1 MAKDFTL
8 LTFALKNLKRKQLR
22 TWILVAAIALLVSVL
37 VFAFSFVRR
46 VNSSIRLTSE
56 RLGADVIVV
65 PAGSRGAAE
74 DVLLENRVKSFYMDR
89 GIIDRVK
96 NVKGIETL
104 THQTYLVTMQGL
116 CCDVPESMVI
126 AFNQETDFIVK
137 PWLKGKLSRTLG
149 KGEAIVGNESAFNI
163 NIGLMEIDSVLFGNV
178 FKMVGVL
185 DKTGTGFD
193 NAIFVGDENIGDI
206 IEKGKSVIKPN
217 QISIIFIKVKKGF
230 DPYKVARDI
239 DDSVVEVDGVARKD
253 IGKNIIN
260 TLQDISR
267 IFSITIVISS
277 LLAAFLAWAVF
288 SAIANERAREVG
300 IMRALGAKE
309 SHVVRLFLS
318 EVLLIGGTGSIF
330 GIICGTTLSF
340 FLSKEF
346 SIMKNLAVDLT
357 LPDRVVIGLAGL
369 VIGTAV
375 CVIGA
380 LSPVQRLKKMEPLV
394 VIKGE

>member
-1 MAKDFTL
+1 MTGEFNL
-8 LTFALKNLKRKQLR
+8 LTFALRNLKRKQLR

-46 VNSSIRLTSE
+46 VNSSIKLTSE

-74 DVLLENRVKSFYMDR
+74 DVLLENRTKSFYMDK
-89 GIIDRVK
+89 GIIERVRG
-96 NVKGIETL
+96 VKGIETL
-104 THQTYLVTMQGL
+104 THQTYLVTMQGQ

-137 PWLKGKLSRTLG
+137 PWLKGKLNRMLG
-149 KGEAIVGNESAFNI
+149 KGEAIVGYESAFNI
-163 NIGLMEIDSVLFGNV
+163 NVGLMEIDSVLFGNV

-185 DKTGTGFD
+185 EKTGTGFD
-193 NAIFVGDENIGDI
+193 NAIFLGDENINDI
-206 IEKGKSVIKPN
+206 IEKGKTGIKPG
-217 QISIIFIKVKKGF
+217 QISIIFLKVKKGF
-230 DPYKVARDI
+230 DPYKVARGI
-239 DDSVVEVDGVARKD
+239 DDAIVEVDAVARKD

-260 TLQDISR
+260 TLRDISR
-267 IFSITIVISS
+267 IFTLTIIIAS

-318 EVLLIGGTGSIF
+318 EVLIIGGTGSIL
-330 GIICGTTLSF
+330 GIISGTTLSF

-346 SIMKNLAVDLT
+346 SIMKNLAIDLS
-357 LPDRVVIGLAGL
+357 LSDRVFIGLAGL

>member
-1 MAKDFTL
+1 MTGEFNL
-8 LTFALKNLKRKQLR
+8 LTFALRNLKRKQLR

-74 DVLLENRVKSFYMDR
+74 DVLLENRAKSFYMDK

-96 NVKGIETL
+96 VVKGIETL

-137 PWLKGKLSRTLG
+137 PWLKGKLNRTLG
-149 KGEAIVGNESAFNI
+149 KGEAIVGYESAFNI
-163 NIGLMEIDSVLFGNV
+163 NVGLMEIDSVLFGNV
-178 FKMVGVL
+178 FRMIGVL

-193 NAIFVGDENIGDI
+193 NAIFLGDENINDI
-206 IEKGKSVIKPN
+206 IEKGKTGIKPGR
-217 QISIIFIKVKKGF
+217 ISIIFLKVKKGF

-239 DDSVVEVDGVARKD
+239 DDAIVEVDAVARKD

-260 TLQDISR
+260 TLRDISR
-267 IFSITIVISS
+267 IFTLTIIIASM
-277 LLAAFLAWAVF
+277 LAAFLAWAVF

-318 EVLLIGGTGSIF
+318 EVLLIGGTGSIL

-346 SIMKNLAVDLT
+346 SIMKNLAVDLS
-357 LPDRVVIGLAGL
+357 LSDRVLIGLSGL

>member
-1 MAKDFTL
+1 MTGEFNL
-8 LTFALKNLKRKQLR
+8 LTFALRNLKRKQLR

-74 DVLLENRVKSFYMDR
+74 DVLLENRTKSFYMDK

-96 NVKGIETL
+96 VVKGIETL

-149 KGEAIVGNESAFNI
+149 KGEAIVGYESAFNI
-163 NIGLMEIDSVLFGNV
+163 NVGLMEIDSVLFGNV
-178 FKMVGVL
+178 FRMIGVL

-193 NAIFVGDENIGDI
+193 NAIFLGDENINDI
-206 IEKGKSVIKPN
+206 IEKGKTGIKPD
-217 QISIIFIKVKKGF
+217 QISIIFLKVKKGF

-239 DDSVVEVDGVARKD
+239 DDAIVEVDAVARKD

-260 TLQDISR
+260 TLRDISR
-267 IFSITIVISS
+267 IFTLTIIIASM
-277 LLAAFLAWAVF
+277 LAAFLAWAVF

-318 EVLLIGGTGSIF
+318 EVLLIGGTGSIL

-346 SIMKNLAVDLT
+346 SIMKNLAVDLS
-357 LPDRVVIGLAGL
+357 LSDRVFIGLSGL

>member
-1 MAKDFTL
+1 MTGEFNL
-8 LTFALKNLKRKQLR
+8 LTFALRNLKRKQLR

-46 VNSSIRLTSE
+46 VSSSIKLTSE

-74 DVLLENRVKSFYMDR
+74 DVLLENRTKSFYMDK
-89 GIIDRVK
+89 GIIERVK
-96 NVKGIETL
+96 GVKGIETL

-137 PWLKGKLSRTLG
+137 PWLKGKLNRTLG
-149 KGEAIVGNESAFNI
+149 KGEAIVGYESAFNI
-163 NIGLMEIDSVLFGNV
+163 NVGLMEIDSVLFGNV
-178 FKMVGVL
+178 FKMIGVL

-193 NAIFVGDENIGDI
+193 NAIFLGDENINDI
-206 IEKGKSVIKPN
+206 IEKGKTGIKPG
-217 QISIIFIKVKKGF
+217 QISIIFLKVKKGF

-239 DDSVVEVDGVARKD
+239 DDAIVEVDAVARKD

-260 TLQDISR
+260 TLRDISR
-267 IFSITIVISS
+267 IFTLTIIIASM
-277 LLAAFLAWAVF
+277 LAAFLAWAVF

-318 EVLLIGGTGSIF
+318 EVLLIGGTGSIL
-330 GIICGTTLSF
+330 GIISGTTLSF

-346 SIMKNLAVDLT
+346 SIMKNLAVDLS
-357 LPDRVVIGLAGL
+357 LSDRIFIGLAGL

>member
-1 MAKDFTL
+1 MTGEFNL
-8 LTFALKNLKRKQLR
+8 LTFALRNLKRKQLR

-46 VNSSIRLTSE
+46 VNSSIKLTSE

-74 DVLLENRVKSFYMDR
+74 DVLLENRTKSFYMDK

-96 NVKGIETL
+96 VVKGIETL

-137 PWLKGKLSRTLG
+137 PWLKGKLNRTLG
-149 KGEAIVGNESAFNI
+149 KGEAIVGYESAFNI
-163 NIGLMEIDSVLFGNV
+163 NVGLMEIDSVLFGNV
-178 FKMVGVL
+178 FRMIGVL

-193 NAIFVGDENIGDI
+193 NAIFLGDENINDI
-206 IEKGKSVIKPN
+206 IEKGKTDIKPD
-217 QISIIFIKVKKGF
+217 QISIIFLKVKKGF

-239 DDSVVEVDGVARKD
+239 DDAIVEVDAVARKD

-260 TLQDISR
+260 TLRDISR
-267 IFSITIVISS
+267 IFTLTIIIASM
-277 LLAAFLAWAVF
+277 LAAFLAWAVF

-318 EVLLIGGTGSIF
+318 EVLLIGGTGSIL

-346 SIMKNLAVDLT
+346 SIMKNLAVDLS
-357 LPDRVVIGLAGL
+357 LSDRVLIGLSGL

>member
-1 MAKDFTL
+1 MAGEFNL
-8 LTFALKNLKRKQLR
+8 LTFAVKNLKRKQLR

-74 DVLLENRVKSFYMDR
+74 DVLLENRTKSFYMDK

-96 NVKGIETL
+96 VIKGVDNL
-104 THQTYLVTMQGL
+104 THQTYLVTMTGL

-137 PWLKGKLSRTLG
+137 PWLKGKLSRTLR
-149 KGEAIVGNESAFNI
+149 KGEAIVGHESAFNI
-163 NIGLMEIDSVLFGNV
+163 NVGLMEVDSVLFGNV

-185 DKTGTGFD
+185 DKSGIGFD
-193 NAIFVGDENIGDI
+193 NAIFLGDENINDI
-206 IEKGKSVIKPN
+206 IEKGKTGIKPG
-217 QISIIFIKVKKGF
+217 QMSIIFLKVKKGF

-239 DDSVVEVDGVARKD
+239 DDAIVEVDAVARKD

-260 TLQDISR
+260 TLRDISR
-267 IFSITIVISS
+267 IFSLTIVIAS

-318 EVLLIGGTGSIF
+318 EVLLVGTAGSIL

-340 FLSKEF
+340 FLSKGF
-346 SIMKNLAVDLT
+346 SIMKNLAVDLS
-357 LPDRVVIGLAGL
+357 LSDRVFIGLAGL

>member
-1 MAKDFTL
+1 MTGEFNL
-8 LTFALKNLKRKQLR
+8 LTFALRNLKRKQLR

-74 DVLLENRVKSFYMDR
+74 DVLLENRTKSFYMDK

-96 NVKGIETL
+96 VVKGIETL

-137 PWLKGKLSRTLG
+137 PWLKGKLNRTLG
-149 KGEAIVGNESAFNI
+149 KGEAIVGYESAFNI
-163 NIGLMEIDSVLFGNV
+163 NVGLMEIDSVLFGNV
-178 FKMVGVL
+178 FRMIGVL

-193 NAIFVGDENIGDI
+193 NAIFIGDENINDI
-206 IEKGKSVIKPN
+206 IEKGKTGIKPGR
-217 QISIIFIKVKKGF
+217 ISIIFLKVKKGF
-230 DPYKVARDI
+230 DPYKVARGI
-239 DDSVVEVDGVARKD
+239 DDAIVEVDAVARKD

-260 TLQDISR
+260 TLRDISR
-267 IFSITIVISS
+267 IFTLTIIIASM
-277 LLAAFLAWAVF
+277 LAAFLAWAVF

-318 EVLLIGGTGSIF
+318 EVLLIGGTGSIL

-340 FLSKEF
+340 FMSKEF
-346 SIMKNLAVDLT
+346 SIMKNLAVDLS
-357 LPDRVVIGLAGL
+357 LSDRVLIGAAGF

>member
-1 MAKDFTL
+1 MTGEFNL
-8 LTFALKNLKRKQLR
+8 LTFALRNLKRKQLR

-74 DVLLENRVKSFYMDR
+74 DVLLENRTKSFYMDK

-96 NVKGIETL
+96 VVKGIETL

-149 KGEAIVGNESAFNI
+149 KGEAIVGYESAFNI
-163 NIGLMEIDSVLFGNV
+163 NVGLMEIDSVLFGNV
-178 FKMVGVL
+178 FRMIGVL

-193 NAIFVGDENIGDI
+193 NAIFLGDENINDI
-206 IEKGKSVIKPN
+206 IEKGKTGIKPGR
-217 QISIIFIKVKKGF
+217 ISIIFLKVKKGF

-239 DDSVVEVDGVARKD
+239 DDAIVEVDAVARKD

-260 TLQDISR
+260 TLRDISR
-267 IFSITIVISS
+267 IFTLTIIIASM
-277 LLAAFLAWAVF
+277 LAAFLAWAVF

-318 EVLLIGGTGSIF
+318 EVLLIGGTGSIL

-346 SIMKNLAVDLT
+346 SIMKNLAVDLS
-357 LPDRVVIGLAGL
+357 LSDRVFIGLSGL

>member
-1 MAKDFTL
+1 MTGEFNL
-8 LTFALKNLKRKQLR
+8 LTFALRNLKRKQLR

-74 DVLLENRVKSFYMDR
+74 DVLLENRTKSFYMDK

-96 NVKGIETL
+96 VVKGIETL

-149 KGEAIVGNESAFNI
+149 KGEAIVGYESAFNI
-163 NIGLMEIDSVLFGNV
+163 NVGLMEIDSVLFGNV
-178 FKMVGVL
+178 FRMIGVL

-193 NAIFVGDENIGDI
+193 NAIFLGDENINDI
-206 IEKGKSVIKPN
+206 IEKGKTGIKPG
-217 QISIIFIKVKKGF
+217 QISIIFLKVKKGF

-239 DDSVVEVDGVARKD
+239 DDAIVEVDAVARKD

-260 TLQDISR
+260 TLRDISR
-267 IFSITIVISS
+267 IFTLTIIIASM
-277 LLAAFLAWAVF
+277 LAAFLAWAVF

-318 EVLLIGGTGSIF
+318 EVLLIGGTGSIL

-346 SIMKNLAVDLT
+346 SIMKNLAVDLS
-357 LPDRVVIGLAGL
+357 LSDRVFIGLSGL

>member
-1 MAKDFTL
+1 MTGEFNL
-8 LTFALKNLKRKQLR
+8 LTFALRNLKRKQLR

-46 VNSSIRLTSE
+46 VNSSIKLTSE

-74 DVLLENRVKSFYMDR
+74 DVLLENRTKSFYMDK

-96 NVKGIETL
+96 VVKGIETL

-137 PWLKGKLSRTLG
+137 PWLKGKLNRTLG
-149 KGEAIVGNESAFNI
+149 KGEAIVGYESAFNI
-163 NIGLMEIDSVLFGNV
+163 NVGLMEIDSVLFGNV
-178 FKMVGVL
+178 FRMIGVL

-193 NAIFVGDENIGDI
+193 NAIFLGDENINDI
-206 IEKGKSVIKPN
+206 IEKGKTDIKPD
-217 QISIIFIKVKKGF
+217 QISIIFLKVKKGF

-239 DDSVVEVDGVARKD
+239 DDAIVEVDAVARKD

-260 TLQDISR
+260 TLRDISR
-267 IFSITIVISS
+267 IFTLTIIIASM
-277 LLAAFLAWAVF
+277 LAAFLAWAVF

-318 EVLLIGGTGSIF
+318 EVLLIGGTGSIL

-346 SIMKNLAVDLT
+346 SIMKNLAVDLS
-357 LPDRVVIGLAGL
+357 LSDRVLIGLSGL

-380 LSPVQRLKKMEPLV
+380 LSPVQRLKRMEPLV